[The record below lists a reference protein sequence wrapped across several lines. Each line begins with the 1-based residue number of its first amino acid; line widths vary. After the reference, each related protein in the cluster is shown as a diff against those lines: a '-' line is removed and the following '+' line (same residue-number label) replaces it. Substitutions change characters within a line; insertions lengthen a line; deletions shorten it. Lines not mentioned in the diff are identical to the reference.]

1 MGLAGTVLQA
11 EAAVCIRGGR
21 GCGTQGRDVEGLA
34 AGDGR
39 EGDARGTGKT
49 LSACKLARDCG
60 YERAWYFSGD
70 GLYRE
75 RLAKIGLGGSFERD
89 FAVQI
94 GHRRK
99 SLLVLDEFQRGIGYK
114 GEGRDLSLDFF
125 EEVVNARYNA
135 ELDTVIVANWTQ
147 EDFNQFMPDSV
158 KDRVIQRRSENRGG
172 VRWCDWRSF
181 RRA

>member
-1 MGLAGTVLQA
+1 MDELSSTGERVYVRLRMAADSAG
-11 EAAVCIRGGR
+11 RFY
-21 GCGTQGRDVEGLA
+21 
-34 AGDGR
+34 
-39 EGDARGTGKT
+39 GDAEWV
-49 LSACKLARDCG
+49 LSKC
-60 YERAWYFSGD
+60 FSCRVHLSVD
-70 GLYRE
+70 EVEYRE